1 MFNFSRLA
9 AKNFLGIEE
18 KLEDSAILR
27 ASRKDTETL
36 SSDNKISCLV
46 PDENSSRHISF
57 SMNLEPTIEADFI
70 SGEPFR
76 LASGE
81 ILPSV
86 RQHYAI
92 YGDLN
97 AEKSNAILVFHALTG
112 SARIGDWWANLIG
125 ENSALDVSLFAF
137 VCVNALGS
145 CYGSTGADEINSVL
159 TTKDVVRAQ
168 KLLFDS
174 LGIEKFQAV
183 VGSSFGGQSALQFA
197 ADFPEAVE
205 RCVPIG
211 ASPLSAMG
219 LALNHLQRAA
229 IKAEN
234 GVGLAR
240 QIAMISYKSKELFE
254 ARFARKPNRNGENP
268 SGNLEN
274 RFDVAG
280 YLDYQGEKL
289 TERFDAKTY
298 NLLSKAM
305 DLFDLTDEEISRI
318 KAKVSLVG
326 ISSDWLFPA
335 SDILQLAEKMKSL
348 GVDAEYFELVSD
360 DGHDAFLSDAEKTS
374 EILKQIFTTE
384 TQRTPRNEKQF
395 KNSVFSVSLW

>member
-1 MFNFSRLA
+1 M
-9 AKNFLGIEE
+9 I
-18 KLEDSAILR
+18 
-27 ASRKDTETL
+27 
-36 SSDNKISCLV
+36 
-46 PDENSSRHISF
+46 
-57 SMNLEPTIEADFI
+57 LEPTIEADFI

-81 ILPSV
+81 VLPSV

-92 YGDLN
+92 YGELN
-97 AEKSNAILVFHALTG
+97 AAKSNAILVFHALTG
-112 SARIGDWWANLIG
+112 SARIADWWADLIG
-125 ENSALDVSLFAF
+125 DGDDKALDVSRFAF

-145 CYGSTGADEINSVL
+145 CYGSTGAGELVNSIV
-159 TTKDVVRAQ
+159 TTKDIVRAQ

-174 LGIEKFQAV
+174 LGIGKFQAV
-183 VGSSFGGQSALQFA
+183 VGSSLGGMMALQFA
-197 ADFPEAVE
+197 AEFPEAVK

-219 LALNHLQRAA
+219 LALNHLQRTA
-229 IKAEN
+229 IKYEN
-234 GVGLAR
+234 GVSLAR
-240 QIAMISYKSKELFE
+240 QIAMISYKSKELFD

-268 SGNLEN
+268 SENLEN

-305 DLFDLTDEEISRI
+305 DLFDLTDEEIRQI
-318 KAKVSLVG
+318 KAKVSLAG

-335 SDILQLAEKMKSL
+335 SDVLQLAEKMKSL

-360 DGHDAFLSDAEKTS
+360 DGHDAFLSDAAQTG
-374 EILKQIFTTE
+374 EILK
-384 TQRTPRNEKQF
+384 K
-395 KNSVFSVSLW
+395 VVSAKR

>member
-1 MFNFSRLA
+1 M
-9 AKNFLGIEE
+9 
-18 KLEDSAILR
+18 
-27 ASRKDTETL
+27 ETL
-36 SSDNKISCLV
+36 SSDNKSPVLFQK
-46 PDENSSRHISF
+46 NSSRHISF
-57 SMNLEPTIEADFI
+57 SMILEPTIEADFV

-81 ILPSV
+81 VLPSV
-86 RQHYAI
+86 KQHYAI
-92 YGDLN
+92 YGELN
-97 AEKSNAILVFHALTG
+97 AAKSNAVLVFHALTG
-112 SARIGDWWANLIG
+112 SARIADWWTNLIG
-125 ENSALDVSLFAF
+125 DGDSGKPLDVSRFAF

-145 CYGSTGADEINSVL
+145 CYGSTGAGEINSVL
-159 TTKDVVRAQ
+159 MTKDIVRAQ

-183 VGSSFGGQSALQFA
+183 VGSSFGGQSALQLA
-197 ADFPEAVE
+197 AEFPEAVE

-234 GVGLAR
+234 GVSLAR

-268 SGNLEN
+268 FENVEN

-280 YLDYQGEKL
+280 YLDFQGEKL

-305 DLFDLTDEEISRI
+305 DLFDLSNEEIGRI
-318 KAKVSLVG
+318 RAKISLVG

-335 SDILQLAEKMKSL
+335 TDVFNLAEKMKRL
-348 GVDAEYFELVSD
+348 GIDAEYFEIVSD
-360 DGHDAFLSDAEKTS
+360 DGHDAFLSDAAQTS
-374 EILKQIFTTE
+374 EILRKILSAE
-384 TQRTPRNEKQF
+384 GN
-395 KNSVFSVSLW
+395 